1 MFIYYDDNNESDIE
15 ILTSDPSTHI
25 RYSNQ
30 PTVDKGGNLIAAASN
45 DVTLP
50 KDTDWTAWNEH
61 RIDWLPGQS
70 AWYIN
75 GVSVVNMTYG
85 VPKKPSSLTLNV
97 WSDGGIWSGNMSVGD
112 EAYLQVQ
119 WVEMVF
125 NTSGP
130 VTGPRGATRG
140 KRWLGLAGMLE
151 KRKGKGCET
160 VCTVDGVQRVGFPEA
175 DGKSMATAAAP
186 GSAAAAAAGVRGE
199 FASLVLVLA
208 VLGGLLAV
216 VG

>member
-1 MFIYYDDNNESDIE
+1 
-15 ILTSDPSTHI
+15 
-25 RYSNQ
+25 
-30 PTVDKGGNLIAAASN
+30 
-45 DVTLP
+45 
-50 KDTDWTAWNEH
+50 
-61 RIDWLPGQS
+61 
-70 AWYIN
+70 
-75 GVSVVNMTYG
+75 
-85 VPKKPSSLTLNV
+85 
-97 WSDGGIWSGNMSVGD
+97 MSVGD

-175 DGKSMATAAAP
+175 DGKSMATAAA
-186 GSAAAAAAGVRGE
+186 AGVRGE

>member
-1 MFIYYDDNNESDIE
+1 
-15 ILTSDPSTHI
+15 
-25 RYSNQ
+25 
-30 PTVDKGGNLIAAASN
+30 
-45 DVTLP
+45 
-50 KDTDWTAWNEH
+50 
-61 RIDWLPGQS
+61 
-70 AWYIN
+70 
-75 GVSVVNMTYG
+75 MTYG

-175 DGKSMATAAAP
+175 DGKSMATAAA
-186 GSAAAAAAGVRGE
+186 AGVRGE